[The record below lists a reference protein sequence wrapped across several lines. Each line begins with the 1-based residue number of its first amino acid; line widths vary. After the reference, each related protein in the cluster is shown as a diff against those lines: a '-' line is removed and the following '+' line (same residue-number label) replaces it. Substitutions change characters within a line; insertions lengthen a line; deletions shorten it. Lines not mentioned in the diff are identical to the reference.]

1 MYNVQCTV
9 YTVLYYIPLL
19 DQPFWAGKSYS
30 DFIYLKVSQ
39 YIYKTLLTYSIT
51 PGILIKTI
59 IWFVTQ
65 NWALDKLSG
74 AATSGFRAWGAATIG
89 FGASGAATSS
99 LGVSE
104 LQQAAW
110 GLRELEQAALGLRE
124 LQQAALG
131 HWELE
136 QAAWGLWE
144 LQQASGFGS
153 CSKQNTTNTF
163 ANLPTYSTYLLNC
176 CISTWDNIKIS
187 SLKLFSMSYQVGL
200 LNSLVQ
206 LYL

>member
-99 LGVSE
+99 LG
-104 LQQAAW
+104 
-110 GLRELEQAALGLRE
+110 ALG
-124 LQQAALG
+124 AAT
-131 HWELE
+131 
-136 QAAWGLWE
+136 
-144 LQQASGFGS
+144 S
-153 CSKQNTTNTF
+153 
-163 ANLPTYSTYLLNC
+163 
-176 CISTWDNIKIS
+176 
-187 SLKLFSMSYQVGL
+187 
-200 LNSLVQ
+200 
-206 LYL
+206 